1 MKLALKLL
9 SLCLVMLCL
18 LTPSFAQNLTGI
30 MTEASDPEANR
41 PLDDIVEKRMTME
54 KRVLPYEDIR
64 EADIMWEKRIWR
76 VIDIREKLNLPF
88 AYPERP
94 FFLILMEA
102 AVNGDITVY
111 SGEDDKFTN
120 PLTPEEVASQG
131 ASADTITTFD
141 PETYE
146 EIVTVVRNDINPED
160 VKRFR
165 MKEVWFFDE
174 ESSTM
179 KVRILGI
186 APIIEERDEAGNF
199 KYEQAMFWVYY
210 PHVRELLARE
220 PAYTLGNDASPT
232 TWEDIMEMRY
242 FSSYIYKQ
250 SNVRNERIQD
260 YLSGGVDRLLEA
272 EKIKQEIFNFE
283 QDLWSY

>member
-1 MKLALKLL
+1 MKLALKWL
-9 SLCLVMLCL
+9 SLCLLCCL
-18 LTPSFAQNLTGI
+18 FTPSFAQNVTGI
-30 MTEASDPEANR
+30 MTEASDPDANR
-41 PLDDIVEKRMTME
+41 PLDDIVEKRLTVE

-64 EADIMWEKRIWR
+64 EADVMWEKRVWR

-94 FFLILMEA
+94 FFVILMEA

-111 SGEDDKFTN
+111 SAEDDKFTA

-131 ASADTITTFD
+131 ASSDTITTFD
-141 PETYE
+141 PDTYE
-146 EIVTVVRNDINPED
+146 EIIKVVNNEINPED

-165 MKEVWFFDE
+165 LKEVWFFDE

-186 APIIEERDEAGNF
+186 APIIESRDENTGQL
-199 KYEQAMFWVYY
+199 KYEQPMFWVYY

-220 PAYTLGNDASPT
+220 PAFTLGNDASPT

-260 YLSGGVDRLLEA
+260 YISGGVDRLLEA

>member
-1 MKLALKLL
+1 MKLALRLL
-9 SLCLVMLCL
+9 SLCFVL
-18 LTPSFAQNLTGI
+18 LFVASPAFSQNPTGI
-30 MTEASDPEANR
+30 MTEASDPNANQ
-41 PLDDIVEKRMTME
+41 PLDDIVAKRLTLE
-54 KRVLPYEDIR
+54 KRVLPYESIR
-64 EADIMWEKRIWR
+64 EADVMWEKRIWR

-94 FFLILMEA
+94 FFQILMEA

-111 SGEDDKFTN
+111 SGEDDKFSN
-120 PLTPEEVASQG
+120 ALTPEEVASQG
-131 ASADTITTFD
+131 ASTDTIITFD

-146 EIVTVVRNDINPED
+146 EKIQVVRNEINMED

-165 MKEVWFFDE
+165 LKEVWFFDE

-186 APIIEERDEAGNF
+186 APILEAKDEAGNF

-210 PHVRELLARE
+210 PNVRELLARE
-220 PAYTLGNDASPT
+220 AAYTLGNDASPT

-250 SNVRNERIQD
+250 SNVRDERIQD
-260 YLSGGVDRLLEA
+260 YISGSVDRLLEA